1 LPISGNHPEFSDG
14 RFKFVSRIDNLSVKT
29 KAAGDHTAIL
39 DAFARN
45 SEFVARSSVAM
56 ARGKARGRALVLV
69 ASAVPLAVAGLA
81 A

>member
-1 LPISGNHPEFSDG
+1 M
-14 RFKFVSRIDNLSVKT
+14 
-29 KAAGDHTAIL
+29 L

>member
-1 LPISGNHPEFSDG
+1 M
-14 RFKFVSRIDNLSVKT
+14 
-29 KAAGDHTAIL
+29 L

-45 SEFVARSSVAM
+45 SEFMARSSVTM
-56 ARGKARGRALVLV
+56 ASGKARGRALVLV